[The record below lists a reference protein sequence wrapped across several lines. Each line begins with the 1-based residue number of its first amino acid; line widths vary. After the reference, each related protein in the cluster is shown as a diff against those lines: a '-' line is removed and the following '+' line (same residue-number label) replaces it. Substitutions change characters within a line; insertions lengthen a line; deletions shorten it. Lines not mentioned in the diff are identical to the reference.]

1 MPVED
6 MVGSKKLKCF
16 RGLAIEKVGGSV
28 QAFHPVGRRKVG
40 LEKVG
45 ANDVVDGAQNT
56 LSFAIL
62 LRGVGARHAENNTMG

>member
-1 MPVED
+1 M
-6 MVGSKKLKCF
+6 
-16 RGLAIEKVGGSV
+16 
-28 QAFHPVGRRKVG
+28 G
-40 LEKVG
+40 LEKEG